1 MIWLFLASLA
11 VLAAL
16 ALGIMY
22 LIGIFNKRVNGHA
35 NLIVGFIR
43 TLKINWRNIRN
54 LPSRLWLLARLLP
67 RKRRLI
73 FMKILKRIKASTQTR
88 RQRRR
93 ERRRARKLRRQHQR
107 NN

>member
-22 LIGIFNKRVNGHA
+22 LIGIFNKRINGHA
-35 NLIVGFIR
+35 NLIFGFIR
-43 TLKINWRNIRN
+43 TLKINWQNIRK
-54 LPSRLWLLARLLP
+54 LPSRLWLLAKLLP

-73 FMKILKRIKASTQTR
+73 FMKIMTRIRTNTQTR

-107 NN
+107 KN